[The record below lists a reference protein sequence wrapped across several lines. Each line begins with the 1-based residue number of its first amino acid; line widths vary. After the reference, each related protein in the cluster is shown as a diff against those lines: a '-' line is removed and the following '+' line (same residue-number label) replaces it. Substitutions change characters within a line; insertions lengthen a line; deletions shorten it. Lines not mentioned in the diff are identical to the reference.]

1 MVLIAHQLAQNI
13 RLLGLTSGS
22 RSVGILRMR
31 VVVGGVVF
39 LALFV
44 GIVPVALFL

>member
-31 VVVGGVVF
+31 VVVGVVF
-39 LALFV
+39 LVPFV